1 MENITPIRPFPPSP
15 RSDGGAPA
23 QQVVFDRLEL
33 GKLLGIYGRGVAMG
47 VWRDYAIDMHRDQAI
62 FSIFQRSSDRPEFR
76 LVKQPDLARKQ
87 GQYAL
92 VGQSGAILKRGA
104 ELTNVLRLLERKLL
118 KVVDA

>member
-1 MENITPIRPFPPSP
+1 MENVTPIRPAPLPS
-15 RSDGGAPA
+15 RQDGAVPS
-23 QQVVFDRLEL
+23 QVVFDRLEL

-47 VWRDYAIDMHRDQAI
+47 VWRDYAIDMNRTQAV

-92 VGQSGAILKRGA
+92 LGQSGTILKRGA
-104 ELTNVLRLLERKLL
+104 ELANVLRLLERKLL
-118 KVVDA
+118 KVVDED